1 MTVDDFLDLCEPV
14 KGNMDISSDIGEKIK
29 RPKLDPVPS
38 HDISILNKMRKNEV
52 ADHSKAA
59 ESTTSKDILSDIHSI
74 DQLKDFLNRIK
85 ESLEKKLYTKTEPR

>member
-1 MTVDDFLDLCEPV
+1 MTVDDFLDLCKPV

-29 RPKLDPVPS
+29 RPKLNPNNDLS
-38 HDISILNKMRKNEV
+38 ALNKMRKNEV

-74 DQLKDFLNRIK
+74 DQLKDFLRA
-85 ESLEKKLYTKTEPR
+85 KTESRKV